1 MSYFKTSK
9 HIIFVEAISRLLKT
23 TSITSNKMT
32 DLSKSQSIS
41 ILIQNYFGNL
51 GVISQNIPYVIPITY
66 YFDKEEGSIISYT
79 ADGLKLKAMR
89 KNKHVSLAV
98 QEITSVN
105 NWQSVLVHGTFEEL
119 TGIDAKQKLHE
130 FSEGVKKLIFEKEN
144 KEAEFI
150 SEFSNKSYSKGI
162 PTVFRINITEITGKR
177 KEM

>member
-1 MSYFKTSK
+1 MSN
-9 HIIFVEAISRLLKT
+9 RLEQTAL
-23 TSITSNKMT
+23 IPYKMI

-41 ILIQNYFGNL
+41 ILLNNYFGNL
-51 GVISQNIPYVIPITY
+51 GVISQNMPYVIPITY
-66 YFDKEEGSIISYT
+66 YFDKEDGTIISYT
-79 ADGLKLKAMR
+79 ADGLKLSAMR

-119 TGIDAKQKLHE
+119 TGIDAKQQLHT
-130 FSEGVKKLIFEKEN
+130 FSEGVKKLIFEKEQ

-150 SEFSNKSYSKGI
+150 SEFSNKSYQKGI
-162 PTVFRINITEITGKR
+162 PTVFKINITEITGKR

>member
-1 MSYFKTSK
+1 MIVKKQHLYLFNM
-9 HIIFVEAISRLLKT
+9 I
-23 TSITSNKMT
+23 

-41 ILIQNYFGNL
+41 ILINNYFGNL
-51 GVISQNIPYVIPITY
+51 GVIARNVPYVIPITY
-66 YFDKEEGSIISYT
+66 YFDKEDGSIISYT
-79 ADGLKLKAMR
+79 ADGLKLSAMR

-130 FSEGVKKLIFEKEN
+130 FSQGVKKLIFDKEN
-144 KEAEFI
+144 KEPEFI

-162 PTVFRINITEITGKR
+162 PTVFRINVTEITGKR
-177 KEM
+177 KEV

>member
-1 MSYFKTSK
+1 LIVKKQHLYLFNM
-9 HIIFVEAISRLLKT
+9 I
-23 TSITSNKMT
+23 

-41 ILIQNYFGNL
+41 ILINNYFGNL
-51 GVISQNIPYVIPITY
+51 GVIARNVPYVIPITY
-66 YFDKEEGSIISYT
+66 YFDKEDGSIISYT
-79 ADGLKLKAMR
+79 ADGLKLSAMR

-130 FSEGVKKLIFEKEN
+130 FSQGVKKLIFDKEN
-144 KEAEFI
+144 KEPEFI

-162 PTVFRINITEITGKR
+162 PTVFRINVTEITGKR
-177 KEM
+177 KEV